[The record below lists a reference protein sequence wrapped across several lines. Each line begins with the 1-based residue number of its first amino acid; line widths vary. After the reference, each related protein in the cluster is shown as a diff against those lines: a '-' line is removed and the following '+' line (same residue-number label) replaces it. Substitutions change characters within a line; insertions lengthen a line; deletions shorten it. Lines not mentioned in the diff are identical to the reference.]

1 MLNHLSDLLESW
13 CNSQQ
18 LEFIS
23 ADDLLYQSYNELS
36 ISQREWLVK
45 YISIWDATQ
54 EFEVDIN
61 TNKLETFIPGF
72 HD

>member
-23 ADDLLYQSYNELS
+23 AHDLLYGYYQQLT
-36 ISQREWLVK
+36 IDQRAWLNN
-45 YISIWDATQ
+45 YIEIWDKTQ
-54 EFEVDIN
+54 QFEV
-61 TNKLETFIPGF
+61 G
-72 HD
+72 

>member
-23 ADDLLYQSYNELS
+23 ADDLLHGYYQQLT
-36 ISQREWLVK
+36 IDQRAWLNN
-45 YISIWDATQ
+45 YIEIWDKTQ
-54 EFEVDIN
+54 QFEV
-61 TNKLETFIPGF
+61 G
-72 HD
+72 